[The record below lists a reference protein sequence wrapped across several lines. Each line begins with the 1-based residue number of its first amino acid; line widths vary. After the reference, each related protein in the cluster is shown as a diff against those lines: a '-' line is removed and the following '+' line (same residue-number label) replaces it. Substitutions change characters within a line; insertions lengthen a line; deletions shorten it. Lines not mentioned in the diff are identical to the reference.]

1 MLFCQK
7 FYFPLRLMNSL
18 TKETTPYSQI
28 NNFNFF
34 ELISIY
40 SHFKKRNTSD
50 EEVTVYTSPDWAY
63 LYPDLSSTEKSL
75 LNLEPQQGKG
85 PGKYIHPM
93 GETSD

>member
-7 FYFPLRLMNSL
+7 FYFPLGLMNSL

-50 EEVTVYTSPDWAY
+50 EEVTAYTPPDWAY

-93 GETSD
+93 GKTSD